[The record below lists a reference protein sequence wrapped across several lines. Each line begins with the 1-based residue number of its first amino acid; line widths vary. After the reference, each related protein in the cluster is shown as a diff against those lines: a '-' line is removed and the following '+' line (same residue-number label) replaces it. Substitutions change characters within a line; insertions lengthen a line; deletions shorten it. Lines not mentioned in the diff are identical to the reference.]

1 MEARLALN
9 SQFSHLCWDYKWTS
23 PCQAVA
29 HSLRKKK
36 KSLIFWHRKKKTCF
50 LMQDIF
56 IFRHRWKKATF
67 FLGKVS
73 QSNLKIVCSR
83 HLRYSCF
90 IWGLHQ
96 SQWMKWKVDPNPL
109 AHSESGAAVPSRTHG
124 QKREPHVI
132 RIWLTTWLA
141 MDALGRMLGMPAGL
155 MPWFIA
161 EGLGP
166 GDPKCCRI
174 TSDVPG

>member
-1 MEARLALN
+1 MPD
-9 SQFSHLCWDYKWTS
+9 CG
-23 PCQAVA
+23 
-29 HSLRKKK
+29 SLFKKK
-36 KSLIFWHRKKKTCF
+36 KKQHLSFDIGKKKKT
-50 LMQDIF
+50 MISNA
-56 IFRHRWKKATF
+56 RHFHIQAQMEKSNL

-73 QSNLKIVCSR
+73 RSNLKIVCSR

-90 IWGLHQ
+90 VWGLHQ

-124 QKREPHVI
+124 HKREPHVI

-141 MDALGRMLGMPAGL
+141 MDALGKMLGMPAGL
-155 MPWFIA
+155 LPWFIA